1 MRPQSSVVVLPCWQH
16 PDGVVRFTNSPLHP
30 RTASLFLQ
38 QPVYYGE
45 LARRLMNEL
54 NRSQRSSTGVL
65 DRAVIQEVVP
75 PSVAVRIAST
85 LKLTIGPVV
94 LCEARIQ
101 VACVAGRETGRSMAS
116 LQAPPVVMIDPLT
129 YCKLHKFTSRHPRSS
144 WNLVGLQLEY
154 LGLDNLRRPL
164 PDHES
169 A

>member
-1 MRPQSSVVVLPCWQH
+1 MVVLKCWQH

-54 NRSQRSSTGVL
+54 DRSQRSSTGVEG
-65 DRAVIQEVVP
+65 AVIQEVVP

-116 LQAPPVVMIDPLT
+116 LQAPAVVMIDPLT
-129 YCKLHKFTSRHPRSS
+129 YCKLHIYFTSS
-144 WNLVGLQLEY
+144 
-154 LGLDNLRRPL
+154 
-164 PDHES
+164 
-169 A
+169 